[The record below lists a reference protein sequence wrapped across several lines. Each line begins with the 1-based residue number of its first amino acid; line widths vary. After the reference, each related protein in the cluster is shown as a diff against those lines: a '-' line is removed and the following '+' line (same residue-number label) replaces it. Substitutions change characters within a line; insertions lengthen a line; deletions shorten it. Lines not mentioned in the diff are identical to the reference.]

1 MLYIRLVNPDKSG
14 SARCFG
20 RVEIYHKNSW
30 GTVCDDV
37 WDINHAEVVC
47 RELGCGRALEA
58 PQSAHFGEGTGQI
71 WLDDVSCSGI
81 ERSLTECQH
90 RGFGLHNC
98 GHREDAGVVCS
109 GGHIRLTG
117 SIPCSGRVEIFYN
130 NTWGTVCDDNW
141 DINDAE
147 VVCRELGCGTAE
159 SDAVSARFGEGS
171 GSIWLD
177 DVSCS
182 GSERSLTEC
191 QHRGFGTH
199 DCTHSKDA
207 GVVCSDAQIRLVNPE
222 KSGSARCSGRVEI
235 YHKNSWGTVCDDVWD
250 INDAQVVC
258 RQLGCGP
265 ALEAP
270 RSAQFGEGT
279 QQIWLDDVSCSG
291 SESSL
296 TECQHRGFGLHNCRH
311 HEDAGVICLGEINT
325 QFNLLSLLS
334 DAQIRLVNPDKSE
347 SARCSGRVEISY
359 NNSWGTICD
368 DDWDMNDAEVVC
380 RQLGCGTALNA
391 TRSAQFG
398 EGTRQIWLDH
408 VECSGSERSL
418 TECLHRRFGSHNCR
432 HHEDAG
438 VICSALVLTFL
449 SLRMSNNS
457 TRCSGRVEI
466 YHNNSWG
473 TVCDYG
479 WDINDAEVVC
489 SQLDCGPALN
499 ATQEAVF
506 GERTGQIW
514 LDDVSCSGTESSLT
528 ECQHGGFGKHY
539 CGDVWYAGVICSGV
553 PIRLAGSGSTP
564 CAGRVEYYYKKR
576 WGTVCDNDWDINDA
590 EVVCRQLDCGPALKA
605 TQSAQFGEGKG
616 DIWLDNVA
624 CSGSESSITECQ
636 HRGFGTHNCGHH
648 RDAGVICSGIRLAGS
663 QSPSSGRVEIYHN
676 NSWGTVCDDGW
687 DINDAEVVCRQL
699 VYGTALAAPKE
710 AHFGEGSGPVWFDGV
725 ACFGNE
731 RSITQCQLGEFG
743 SSCRHHKDAGVICSG
758 TALISVAIRLAGSL
772 STRCSGRVE
781 IAYKKTWGT
790 VCDDNWDINDAE
802 VVCRELNYGTA
813 LNATQSAHFG
823 EGTGEIWLDDVSC
836 SGSEKSLTECQHRG
850 FGIHSCTHSKD
861 AGVSCSGF
869 CFMLCSLCP
878 GVPVRLSGS
887 TLCSGRVEIFYNNTW
902 GTVCD
907 DNWDINDA
915 EVVCRELGCGT
926 AQSDAV
932 SARFAEGSG
941 SIWLDDV
948 SCSGSERSLTE
959 CQHRGFGTHDCTH
972 SQDAGVVCS
981 GEKLNYAQIRLID
994 PDNSGATLCS
1004 GRVEIYHNNRWGT
1017 VCDHNW
1023 DINDA
1028 EVVCR
1033 QLDCGPAL
1041 NATRSAHFGEGTGD
1055 IWLDEVS
1062 CSGSESSVTDCQHRV
1077 FGTPYCGHYQD
1088 AGYSSTSLYPN
1099 EAPCSFYKRNEIR
1112 LTGPQSTHCS
1122 GRVEIYHNNRWG
1134 TVCDDGWDLN
1144 DAEVVCRELGCGSAL
1159 EATQSAHFGEG
1170 TGQIW
1175 LDDVTCSGSERSL
1188 TECQHRGFGTHDC
1201 THQKDAG
1208 VICSGKIHL
1217 GLSKKCQMPVN
1228 ELPVLSFLPPR
1239 SETLFDSCT
1248 CNTEKYVSCAILC
1261 IINCVFDCA
1270 SNELAGHQSTQCSG
1284 RVEIYHNKI
1293 WGTICDHGWSTE
1305 DAEVVCRH
1313 LGCGP
1318 ALNATQS
1325 AHFGEGTGQIWLDEV
1340 SCSGSE
1346 SSLTDCQHRGFGT
1359 HSCGHGEDAGVI
1371 CSGETLFDSCTVFN
1385 SE

>member
-1 MLYIRLVNPDKSG
+1 REGGRHATKDRGSDFNPG
-14 SARCFG
+14 RPLSA
-20 RVEIYHKNSW
+20 
-30 GTVCDDV
+30 
-37 WDINHAEVVC
+37 
-47 RELGCGRALEA
+47 
-58 PQSAHFGEGTGQI
+58 
-71 WLDDVSCSGI
+71 
-81 ERSLTECQH
+81 
-90 RGFGLHNC
+90 
-98 GHREDAGVVCS
+98 
-109 GGHIRLTG
+109 
-117 SIPCSGRVEIFYN
+117 
-130 NTWGTVCDDNW
+130 
-141 DINDAE
+141 
-147 VVCRELGCGTAE
+147 
-159 SDAVSARFGEGS
+159 
-171 GSIWLD
+171 
-177 DVSCS
+177 
-182 GSERSLTEC
+182 
-191 QHRGFGTH
+191 
-199 DCTHSKDA
+199 
-207 GVVCSDAQIRLVNPE
+207 
-222 KSGSARCSGRVEI
+222 
-235 YHKNSWGTVCDDVWD
+235 
-250 INDAQVVC
+250 
-258 RQLGCGP
+258 
-265 ALEAP
+265 
-270 RSAQFGEGT
+270 
-279 QQIWLDDVSCSG
+279 
-291 SESSL
+291 
-296 TECQHRGFGLHNCRH
+296 
-311 HEDAGVICLGEINT
+311 
-325 QFNLLSLLS
+325 
-334 DAQIRLVNPDKSE
+334 
-347 SARCSGRVEISY
+347 
-359 NNSWGTICD
+359 
-368 DDWDMNDAEVVC
+368 
-380 RQLGCGTALNA
+380 
-391 TRSAQFG
+391 
-398 EGTRQIWLDH
+398 
-408 VECSGSERSL
+408 
-418 TECLHRRFGSHNCR
+418 
-432 HHEDAG
+432 
-438 VICSALVLTFL
+438 
-449 SLRMSNNS
+449 S

-473 TVCDYG
+473 TVCHYG

-499 ATQEAVF
+499 ATREDVF
-506 GERTGQIW
+506 GEQTGQIW

-539 CGDVWYAGVICSGV
+539 CEDFWYAGVICSGV
-553 PIRLAGSGSTP
+553 RIRLAGSGSTP

-624 CSGSESSITECQ
+624 CSGSESSLTECQ

-648 RDAGVICSGIRLAGS
+648 RDAGVICSVYFFCLGIRLAGS

-758 TALISVAIRLAGSL
+758 TALISSSRVVLSAYSMCSGVAIRLAGSL

-802 VVCRELNYGTA
+802 VVCRELNCGTA
-813 LNATQSAHFG
+813 LNATRSAHFG

-836 SGSEKSLTECQHRG
+836 SGSERSLTECQHRG
-850 FGIHSCTHSKD
+850 FGIHSCTHSED
-861 AGVSCSGF
+861 AGVSCS
-869 CFMLCSLCP
+869 
-878 GVPVRLSGS
+878 VRLSGS

-926 AQSDAV
+926 AQSAAV
-932 SARFAEGSG
+932 SARFGEESG

-948 SCSGSERSLTE
+948 DCSGSERSLTE

-981 GEKLNYAQIRLID
+981 DAQIRLID

-1017 VCDHNW
+1017 VCDHGW
-1023 DINDA
+1023 DLNDA

-1041 NATRSAHFGEGTGD
+1041 NATRSAHFGEGTGQ
-1055 IWLDEVS
+1055 IWLAGVS
-1062 CSGSESSVTDCQHRV
+1062 CSGSESSLTDCQHRG
-1077 FGTPYCGHYQD
+1077 FGIPYCGHYED
-1088 AGYSSTSLYPN
+1088 AGVI
-1099 EAPCSFYKRNEIR
+1099 CSEIR
-1112 LTGPQSTHCS
+1112 LTGPQSTRCS

-1134 TVCDDGWDLN
+1134 TVCDDGWNLN
-1144 DAEVVCRELGCGSAL
+1144 DAEVVCRQLGCGSAL

-1175 LDDVTCSGSERSL
+1175 LDDVTCSGSESSL
-1188 TECQHRGFGTHDC
+1188 TQCQHRGFGTHDC

-1208 VICSGKIHL
+1208 VICSGVPIRLAGSGSTQCSGRVEIYHQKTWRTVCDDGWDLNDAEVVCRQLDCGSALKATQSAHFGEGTGNIWL
-1217 GLSKKCQMPVN
+1217 NEVSCSGSESSLADCQHRGFGTHSCAHHRDAGVIC
-1228 ELPVLSFLPPR
+1228 SG
-1239 SETLFDSCT
+1239 ETLFDSCT
-1248 CNTEKYVSCAILC
+1248 CNTEKYVSCAIFC
-1261 IINCVFDCA
+1261 IINCVFDC
-1270 SNELAGHQSTQCSG
+1270 CSG

-1293 WGTICDHGWSTE
+1293 WGTVCDHGWSTE

-1346 SSLTDCQHRGFGT
+1346 SSLTECQHRGFGT

-1371 CSGETLFDSCTVFN
+1371 CSGETLFKSRTSGRCSGRVEIYNKKRWGTVCDDGWDLNDAEVVCRQLDCGTALAPPKEAHFGEGSGPIWLDGVACSGSERSIIQCQHRGSEKNGCTHHKDAGVICSGARIRLTGSTHCSGRVEIFYNNTWGTVCDDGWDINDAEVVCRELNCGTALKATKSTHFGEGRGSIWLDDVSCSG
-1385 SE
+1385 SERSLTECQHRGFGKHDCTHSKDAGVVCSASTRRIYSEADFRLIQSEKTINHQLCYIQDPQSRF

>member
-1 MLYIRLVNPDKSG
+1 RIKLPLVLHS
-14 SARCFG
+14 CF
-20 RVEIYHKNSW
+20 
-30 GTVCDDV
+30 
-37 WDINHAEVVC
+37 
-47 RELGCGRALEA
+47 L
-58 PQSAHFGEGTGQI
+58 
-71 WLDDVSCSGI
+71 
-81 ERSLTECQH
+81 
-90 RGFGLHNC
+90 
-98 GHREDAGVVCS
+98 
-109 GGHIRLTG
+109 
-117 SIPCSGRVEIFYN
+117 
-130 NTWGTVCDDNW
+130 
-141 DINDAE
+141 
-147 VVCRELGCGTAE
+147 
-159 SDAVSARFGEGS
+159 
-171 GSIWLD
+171 
-177 DVSCS
+177 
-182 GSERSLTEC
+182 
-191 QHRGFGTH
+191 
-199 DCTHSKDA
+199 
-207 GVVCSDAQIRLVNPE
+207 
-222 KSGSARCSGRVEI
+222 
-235 YHKNSWGTVCDDVWD
+235 
-250 INDAQVVC
+250 
-258 RQLGCGP
+258 
-265 ALEAP
+265 
-270 RSAQFGEGT
+270 
-279 QQIWLDDVSCSG
+279 
-291 SESSL
+291 
-296 TECQHRGFGLHNCRH
+296 
-311 HEDAGVICLGEINT
+311 
-325 QFNLLSLLS
+325 
-334 DAQIRLVNPDKSE
+334 NPDKSE

-438 VICSALVLTFL
+438 VICSGVPVRL
-449 SLRMSNNS
+449 SGS
-457 TRCSGRVEI
+457 TLCSGRVEI
-466 YHNNSWG
+466 FYNNTWG
-473 TVCDYG
+473 TVCVDN

-489 SQLDCGPALN
+489 RDQLDCGPALN

-743 SSCRHHKDAGVICSG
+743 SSCRHHKDAGVICS
-758 TALISVAIRLAGSL
+758 AIRLAGSL

-861 AGVSCSGF
+861 AGVSCS
-869 CFMLCSLCP
+869 
-878 GVPVRLSGS
+878 VRLSGS

-981 GEKLNYAQIRLID
+981 GEKLNSLPWCNHSSCLPTWLAITVMYAQIRLID

-1062 CSGSESSVTDCQHRV
+1062 CSGSESS
-1077 FGTPYCGHYQD
+1077 
-1088 AGYSSTSLYPN
+1088 
-1099 EAPCSFYKRNEIR
+1099 
-1112 LTGPQSTHCS
+1112 
-1122 GRVEIYHNNRWG
+1122 
-1134 TVCDDGWDLN
+1134 
-1144 DAEVVCRELGCGSAL
+1144 
-1159 EATQSAHFGEG
+1159 
-1170 TGQIW
+1170 
-1175 LDDVTCSGSERSL
+1175 
-1188 TECQHRGFGTHDC
+1188 HRGFGTHDC

-1208 VICSGKIHL
+1208 VICSGVPIRLAGSGSTQCSGRVEIYH
-1217 GLSKKCQMPVN
+1217 KKTWGTVCGHGWDLNDAEVVCRQLDCGSALKATQSAHFGEGTGDNWLN
-1228 ELPVLSFLPPR
+1228 EVSCSR
-1239 SETLFDSCT
+1239 SESSL
-1248 CNTEKYVSCAILC
+1248 A
-1261 IINCVFDCA
+1261 DCQHRGFGTHYCGHDQDA
-1270 SNELAGHQSTQCSG
+1270 GIRLAGHQSTQCSG

-1371 CSGETLFDSCTVFN
+1371 CSGETLFDSYINVGLCVVIAMYLCTVSL
-1385 SE
+1385 SERELNETYLMYRNESHNNVQLKYLNACTLSSGARIRLTGSTRCSGRVEIFYNNTWGTVCDDGWDINDAEVVCRELNCGTALKATKSTHFGEGRGSIWLDDVSCSGSERSLTECQHRGFGKHDCTHSKDAGVVCSGKKLY

>member
-1 MLYIRLVNPDKSG
+1 MCIHTHTHTHVGKHLVYTSRN
-14 SARCFG
+14 SAPRCSG
-20 RVEIYHKNSW
+20 RVEIYHNNSW

-47 RELGCGRALEA
+47 RQLGCGWALEA
-58 PQSAHFGEGTGQI
+58 PRSAHFSEGKGQI

-90 RGFGLHNC
+90 RGFGLHDC

-109 GGHIRLTG
+109 GGPIRLAG

-147 VVCRELGCGTAE
+147 VVCRELGCGTAQ
-159 SDAVSARFGEGS
+159 SAAVSARFGEGS

-207 GVVCSDAQIRLVNPE
+207 GVVCSDAQIRLVNPD

-291 SESSL
+291 SERSL

-311 HEDAGVICLGEINT
+311 HEDAGVICLGEI
-325 QFNLLSLLS
+325 LICSLLS

-359 NNSWGTICD
+359 NNSWGTVCD
-368 DDWDMNDAEVVC
+368 DDWDINDAEVVC

-438 VICSALVLTFL
+438 VICSEFLAL
-449 SLRMSNNS
+449 SSSGES

-473 TVCDYG
+473 TVCPYG
-479 WDINDAEVVC
+479 LDINDAEVVC
-489 SQLDCGPALN
+489 SQLDCGPCHTTVGLCGFFSF
-499 ATQEAVF
+499 V
-506 GERTGQIW
+506 
-514 LDDVSCSGTESSLT
+514 SLT
-528 ECQHGGFGKHY
+528 VCKGYIIETQMSLMKLPSLLPSLTS
-539 CGDVWYAGVICSGV
+539 VR
-553 PIRLAGSGSTP
+553 IRLAGSGSTP

-624 CSGSESSITECQ
+624 CSGSESSLTECQ

-743 SSCRHHKDAGVICSG
+743 SSCRHHKDAGVICS
-758 TALISVAIRLAGSL
+758 
-772 STRCSGRVE
+772 
-781 IAYKKTWGT
+781 
-790 VCDDNWDINDAE
+790 
-802 VVCRELNYGTA
+802 
-813 LNATQSAHFG
+813 
-823 EGTGEIWLDDVSC
+823 
-836 SGSEKSLTECQHRG
+836 
-850 FGIHSCTHSKD
+850 
-861 AGVSCSGF
+861 
-869 CFMLCSLCP
+869 
-878 GVPVRLSGS
+878 VRLSGS

-926 AQSDAV
+926 AQSAAV

-981 GEKLNYAQIRLID
+981 GEKLNSLPWCNHSSCLPTWLAITVMYAQIRLID

-1017 VCDHNW
+1017 VCDDGW
-1023 DINDA
+1023 DLNDA
-1028 EVVCR
+1028 EMVCR

-1041 NATRSAHFGEGTGD
+1041 NATRSAHFGEGTGQ
-1055 IWLDEVS
+1055 IWLADVS
-1062 CSGSESSVTDCQHRV
+1062 CSGSESSLTDCRHRG
-1077 FGTPYCGHYQD
+1077 FGLHDCRHGED
-1088 AGYSSTSLYPN
+1088 AGVICSGKIYLGLLAGSGST
-1099 EAPCSFYKRNEIR
+1099 
-1112 LTGPQSTHCS
+1112 QCS
-1122 GRVEIYHNNRWG
+1122 GRVEIYQQKTWG

-1144 DAEVVCRELGCGSAL
+1144 DAEVVCRQLDCGPAL
-1159 EATQSAHFGEG
+1159 KATQSAHFGEG
-1170 TGQIW
+1170 TGDIW
-1175 LDDVTCSGSERSL
+1175 LNEVSCSGSESSL
-1188 TECQHRGFGTHDC
+1188 ADCQHRGFGTYSCGHDE
-1201 THQKDAG
+1201 DAG
-1208 VICSGKIHL
+1208 VICSG
-1217 GLSKKCQMPVN
+1217 
-1228 ELPVLSFLPPR
+1228 
-1239 SETLFDSCT
+1239 ETLFDSCT
-1248 CNTEKYVSCAILC
+1248 CNTEKYVRIR
-1261 IINCVFDCA
+1261 
-1270 SNELAGHQSTQCSG
+1270 LAGHQSTQCSG

-1293 WGTICDHGWSTE
+1293 WGTVCDHGWSTE

-1313 LGCGP
+1313 LDCGP

-1346 SSLTDCQHRGFGT
+1346 SSLTECQHRGFGT

-1371 CSGETLFDSCTVFN
+1371 CSGETLFKSRTILKPFPSLNRRTHYNHNQIYVFCVLCLGIRLSGHQSGRCSGRVEIYNKKRWGTVCDDGWDLNDAEVVCRQLDCGTALAPPKEAHFGEGSGPIWLDGVACSGSERSIIQCQHRGSEKNGCTHHKDAGVICSGTSLIINRFIIN
-1385 SE
+1385 SQ